1 MSVYDIIK
9 GPVDTE
15 KTNIQKEV
23 SNQVSF
29 EVDKKAN
36 RVEIKKAVETVFSVQ
51 VKAVRTMQVKG
62 KVKRRGRVLGR
73 RRDWKKAVVT
83 LMPGHRIKFFEGV

>member
-23 SNQVSF
+23 SNQISF
-29 EVDKKAN
+29 EVDRRAN

-83 LMPGHRIKFFEGV
+83 LMLGHRIKFFEGV

>member
-1 MSVYDIIK
+1 MNYYDIIK

-15 KTNIQKEV
+15 KTNIQKEMY
-23 SNQVSF
+23 NQVSF
-29 EVDKKAN
+29 EVDRKAN
-36 RVEIKKAVETVFSVQ
+36 RVEIKKAVENLFSVR

-62 KVKRRGRVLGR
+62 KVKRRGMILGKR
-73 RRDWKKAVVT
+73 KDWKKAVVT